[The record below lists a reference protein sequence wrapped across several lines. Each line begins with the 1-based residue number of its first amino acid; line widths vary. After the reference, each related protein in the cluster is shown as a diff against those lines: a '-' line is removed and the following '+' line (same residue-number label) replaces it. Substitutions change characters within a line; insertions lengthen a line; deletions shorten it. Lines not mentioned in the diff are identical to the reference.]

1 MPTKCYRRGTRTPVT
16 PSPQVVAAL
25 ADELGGRPAVLSM
38 SFGKDSLAAAVACR
52 RAGIRLTYV
61 HTYVVPPDEEGR
73 LMPLVEEDRRLVEHH
88 LGCRVHMYPGR
99 CIYAWIGRGIYCPP
113 ERLGLYEA
121 ARLPEPTHE
130 QIWQLILDDLGLPR
144 TTPIIDGVRCADSL
158 PRRASMSMTGPDRTT
173 RGIRRVSAVWDWLN
187 MEIYQAIAEEGIPLP
202 ADYRLFGRSFDG
214 IDARFTWPLR
224 EHRPADYRHILDWFP
239 LAEADLIRHES
250 LMGGL
255 PKRKKV
261 NPHGCRIAA
270 DGEY

>member
-16 PSPQVVAAL
+16 PSPQAIAHL
-25 ADELGGRPAVLSM
+25 ADELDGRPAVLSM
-38 SFGKDSLAAAVACR
+38 SFGKDSLAAAIACR

-61 HTYVVPPDEEGR
+61 HTYVIPPDSEGR
-73 LMPLVEEDRRLVEHH
+73 LMPLVEEDRRLAEHH
-88 LGCRVHMYPGR
+88 LGCTVHMYPGH
-99 CIYAWIGRGIYCPP
+99 CIYAWINRGVYCPP
-113 ERLGLYEA
+113 ERLSLYEA

-130 QIWQLILDDLGLPR
+130 QIWHLILDDLGLPR

-187 MEIYQAIAEEGIPLP
+187 REVYGAIAEEAIPLP

-214 IDARFTWPLR
+214 IDARFTHPLR
-224 EHRPADYRHILDWFP
+224 EHRPADYRHIIDRFP
-239 LAEADLIRHES
+239 LAEADLVRHEI
-250 LMGGL
+250 LYGAP
-255 PKRKKV
+255 PKPKSV
-261 NPHGCRIAA
+261 NTHGCRIAA

>member
-1 MPTKCYRRGTRTPVT
+1 MPTKCFRRGTRTPVT
-16 PSPQVVAAL
+16 PSPQVVSRL
-25 ADELGGRPAVLSM
+25 AEEQDGKPAVMSM
-38 SFGKDSLAAAVACR
+38 SFGKDSLAAAIACR

-61 HTYVVPPDEEGR
+61 HTYVVPPDMSGR
-73 LMPLVEEDRRLVEHH
+73 LMPLIEEDRRLVEHH
-88 LGCRVHMYPGR
+88 LDCQVHMYPGH
-99 CIYAWIGRGIYCPP
+99 CIYAWINRGVYCPP
-113 ERLGLYEA
+113 ERLGVYEG

-173 RGIRRVSAVWDWLN
+173 HGVRRVSAVWDRLN
-187 MEIYQAIAEEGIPLP
+187 AEVYEAIAGENIPLP

-214 IDARFTWPLR
+214 IDARFTGPLR
-224 EHRPADYRHILDWFP
+224 EHRPADYRHIIGCFP
-239 LAEADLIRHES
+239 LAQADLIRHEL

-255 PKRKKV
+255 PKTKHV
-261 NPHGCRIAA
+261 NTRGCRIAA